1 MNYIKKIII
10 ISVVT
15 LALLSCYIQDEENP
29 TATNLSLNMQ
39 IPDSVLAK
47 ASSSVY
53 YFEITMYQDDGKGE
67 SIETYTKEVVV
78 GSSEIAY
85 NGMSGGTFPII
96 LTDVPPG
103 DYEELLIQYYEPG
116 NYTSIG
122 RHSDAPFTIDK
133 GVNNT
138 ISITMGG
145 Y

>member
-1 MNYIKKIII
+1 MNYIKKIIV
-10 ISVVT
+10 ISVVA
-15 LALLSCYIQDEENP
+15 LALLSCYIQDEEDP
-29 TATNLSLNMQ
+29 TSTNLSLNMQ

-67 SIETYTKEVVV
+67 WIETYTKEVVV

-103 DYEELLIQYYEPG
+103 DYEELQIRYYEPG
-116 NYTSIG
+116 NYLTISG
-122 RHSDAPFTIDK
+122 YSDAPFTINK
-133 GVNNT
+133 GVSNT
-138 ISITMGG
+138 ISITMLAS
-145 Y
+145 